1 MKRTE
6 SLLRDIGMKE
16 YEAKAFMAVVQCG
29 VCSADQ
35 VSKISHIPLTR
46 VYETMQSLQ
55 KLGIVTVLNTRP
67 KKYRLVSVGALSNL
81 LEHKKR
87 LMKQE
92 LDRTEAII
100 KEIKSMVPKA
110 PVGDSDEMKEG
121 FWIIKGR
128 NPSWR
133 RIVDEEK
140 NAEKEILYF
149 SDDFSWFPRFR
160 KIFESKIKQG
170 IVVKVL
176 INLNEKTIRTVNELL
191 KIGADVRGWDV
202 KGLRGDIIDSRLI
215 HLVSKIPRPGIE
227 PENYYGEEGS
237 DELFIYDCLTTG
249 NPILVNMVKTYF
261 DIFWWRGDRPHG
273 ILLAEQGK
281 RFR

>member
-1 MKRTE
+1 MDKAE
-6 SLLRDIGMKE
+6 SLLRDIGLKE
-16 YEAKAFMAVVQCG
+16 YEAKAFVSIVQCG

-55 KLGIVTVLNTRP
+55 KMGIVTVLNTRP
-67 KKYRLVSVGALSNL
+67 KKYRLVSVDALNNL
-81 LEHKKR
+81 IEHKKR

-92 LDRTEAII
+92 LDRSETII

-110 PVGDSDEMKEG
+110 SLGDSNEVREG

-128 NPSWR
+128 EPSAR
-133 RIVDEEK
+133 KIIDEEK
-140 NAEKEILYF
+140 KAGKEILYF
-149 SDDFSWFPRFR
+149 SDDFSWFPKFR
-160 KIFESKIKQG
+160 KIFEARIKSG
-170 IVVKVL
+170 VAVKVL
-176 INLNEKTIRTVNELL
+176 ININDKTVKTVNDLVS
-191 KIGADVRGWDV
+191 IGADVRGWDV

-215 HLVSKIPRPGIE
+215 HLVSQVPKPGVN
-227 PENYYGEEGS
+227 PDQHYGREGS
-237 DELFIYDCLTTG
+237 NDLYFYDCLTTE

-261 DIFWWRGDRPHG
+261 DIFWWRGERPQPIIGNNHK
-273 ILLAEQGK
+273 K